1 METKVKTLCRI
12 RDLYR
17 SIAEF
22 ENCFHSKYQ
31 LTLNEGMLMCVLKTE
46 GELTAGALAEKLGL
60 SFSNTSKVIASVEK
74 KGFLERKL
82 GNTDKRQMHFCLTGE
97 GHEMMDSISCCD
109 IEIPEMLRKI
119 L

>member
-1 METKVKTLCRI
+1 MSTKVETLCRI

-22 ENCFHSKYQ
+22 ENAFHSRYGI
-31 LTLNEGMLMCVLKTE
+31 TLNEGMLMCVLKTE
-46 GELTAGALAEKLGL
+46 GELTSSVLAERLGL
-60 SFSNTSKVIASVEK
+60 SFSNMSKVIASVEK

-82 GNTDKRQMHFCLTGE
+82 GETDKRQMYFFLTDE
-97 GHEMMDSISCCD
+97 GQKVMDDISCCD
-109 IEIPEMLRKI
+109 IELPEMLRKV